1 MTTPGTVNNGVPA
14 PPRTLDEKLSRLRE
28 RRAPK
33 GGKPPGWV
41 ALARQITD
49 ETGVHISGQ
58 YLWELGTGKPGTNV
72 KETHLKALAAFFK
85 RPVSYFID
93 DEVAFEDDPQAQL
106 NLLKELRRLGI
117 RDIGLQ
123 NVGEDAARSETV
135 TALLT
140 RLQTLDVLGDADV
153 REMAL
158 RMSTLT
164 ADQREALRNL
174 AGQPSLLDALPRTLG
189 LLEAAAG
196 LNNQQVVSATRA
208 LAHPDTLEAVQDEGV
223 RKIAEQC
230 LDLLP
235 SSREAVLAMI
245 AQLGRLESGKT

>member
-1 MTTPGTVNNGVPA
+1 MARPGTADAASA
-14 PPRTLDEKLSRLRE
+14 PPRTLAEKLSWLRE
-28 RRAPK
+28 RRAPE

-41 ALARQITD
+41 ALARQISD
-49 ETGVHISGQ
+49 ETGVRISGQ
-58 YLWELGTGKPGTNV
+58 YLWELGTGKPGTNLKV
-72 KETHLKALAAFFK
+72 THLRALSVFFK
-85 RPVSYFID
+85 RRVSYFVD
-93 DEVAFEDDPQAQL
+93 DEVAFEDDTQAQL

-123 NVGEDAARSETV
+123 NVGQEAASPETV

-158 RMSTLT
+158 RMSALT
-164 ADQREALRNL
+164 AEQREALRNL
-174 AGQPSLLDALPRTLG
+174 AGQPSLLDALPRSLG

-196 LNNQQVVSATRA
+196 LSDQQVASVTRA
-208 LAHPDTLEAVQDEGV
+208 LGQADALEAFQDEGV
-223 RKIAEQC
+223 REIAEQC
-230 LDLLP
+230 RDLLP
-235 SSREAVLAMI
+235 SSREAVLSMI

>member
-1 MTTPGTVNNGVPA
+1 MPRSAEDSAPA
-14 PPRTLDEKLSRLRE
+14 PPRTLAEKLSWLRE
-28 RRAPK
+28 RRAPE
-33 GGKPPGWV
+33 GRKPPSWA
-41 ALARQITD
+41 ALARQISD

-58 YLWELGTGKPGTNV
+58 YLWELGTGKPGTNLR
-72 KETHLKALAAFFK
+72 ETHMKALAAFFK
-85 RPVSYFID
+85 RRVSYFID
-93 DEVAFEDDPQAQL
+93 DEVAFEDDKQAQL

-117 RDIGLQ
+117 RDIELQ
-123 NVGEDAARSETV
+123 NVGQDAASPETV

-164 ADQREALRNL
+164 AEQREALRNL

-196 LNNQQVVSATRA
+196 LSDQQVDSATRA
-208 LAHPDTLEAVQDEGV
+208 LDHADALEALQDEGV
-223 RKIAEQC
+223 REIAGQC
-230 LDLLP
+230 RDLLP
-235 SSREAVLAMI
+235 SSRKAVLSMI
-245 AQLGRLESGKT
+245 TQLGRLERGKT